1 MLFNASSYAEV
12 FASLHYAVTA
22 GLLGWPK
29 SFEPAFKNKK
39 YFSFPIVEV
48 LQWLLGFRNSHRRC
62 LKNFA
67 KFTAKHLRQ
76 KLLSRPQACNFIKK
90 ETVAQAFS
98 CEFSKIFKNTFFK
111 EYLRVTAS
119 VRSHFIFPSSDS

>member
-39 YFSFPIVEV
+39 SFLFPYSE
-48 LQWLLGFRNSHRRC
+48 G
-62 LKNFA
+62 A
-67 KFTAKHLRQ
+67 
-76 KLLSRPQACNFIKK
+76 
-90 ETVAQAFS
+90 TVATRIQKQPPEVS
-98 CEFSKIFKNTFFK
+98 
-111 EYLRVTAS
+111 
-119 VRSHFIFPSSDS
+119 